1 MLELDLIVAF
11 ELLLRVTSL
20 QVQLKL
26 KVASIRLNNLLLLV
40 LLSLRLGSFELG

>member
-1 MLELDLIVAF
+1 MLEFDLIVAF

-40 LLSLRLGSFELG
+40 LLSLRLGSFKLG